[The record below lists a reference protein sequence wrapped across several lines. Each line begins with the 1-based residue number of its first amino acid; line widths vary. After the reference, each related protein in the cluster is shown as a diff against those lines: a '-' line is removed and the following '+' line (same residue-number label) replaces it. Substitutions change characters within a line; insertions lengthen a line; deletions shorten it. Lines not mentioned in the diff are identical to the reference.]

1 MLLLLACSSSARA
14 DTPLMA
20 GYMACARSIG
30 VAIHERFA
38 VIPGERSG
46 DRGLYVYTD
55 RSAYFL
61 PLGNPHTEDGEAYE
75 YFLRT
80 TVTPVGDIYLDY
92 RDKKPGSR
100 SNILPGIGY
109 QMTAP
114 SQRMAGMYRVARAS
128 DSLDERAIDVLR
140 QRLKERLSGIKDFID
155 SKNSYSTPLDAKLAF
170 EKDRVV
176 YRDKIARCRIEGDRE
191 LNAAVTEE
199 AQKLDSGYPGLTVW
213 EKQIGARPANTPQA
227 PVSAR

>member
-1 MLLLLACSSSARA
+1 
-14 DTPLMA
+14 MA
-20 GYMACARSIG
+20 SYMACARSIG

-38 VIPGERSG
+38 VIPAERAG

-55 RSAYFL
+55 RGAHFL
-61 PLGNPHTEDGEAYE
+61 PLGKPQSDDGDAHE

-92 RDKKPGSR
+92 RDKKPGSK
-100 SNILPGIGY
+100 SNVLPGIGY
-109 QMTAP
+109 QMTKP
-114 SQRMAGMYRVARAS
+114 TPGMVGMYRMARAS

-155 SKNSYSTPLDAKLAF
+155 SKNSYSTPQDAKLAF
-170 EKDRVV
+170 DKDRIV
-176 YRDKIARCRIEGDRE
+176 YREKIARCRIEGDRE
-191 LNAAVTEE
+191 LNAAVFEE

-213 EKQIGARPANTPQA
+213 EKQIGARSAASPPA
-227 PVSAR
+227 PVAAR

>member
-1 MLLLLACSSSARA
+1 M
-14 DTPLMA
+14 TQ
-20 GYMACARSIG
+20 YMACARSIG
-30 VAIHERFA
+30 VAINEHFA
-38 VIPGERSG
+38 VIPGDRSG

-61 PLGNPHTEDGEAYE
+61 PLGKPQAEDGEAHE

-80 TVTPVGDIYLDY
+80 TVNPVGDIYFDY
-92 RDKKPGSR
+92 RDKKPGSK

-114 SQRMAGMYRVARAS
+114 PQRMVGMYHIARAN

-140 QRLKERLSGIKDFID
+140 QRLKERISGIKDFID
-155 SKNSYSTPLDAKLAF
+155 SKNSYSTPVDAKLAF
-170 EKDRVV
+170 DKDRIV

-191 LNAAVTEE
+191 LNAAVFEE
-199 AQKLDSGYPGLTVW
+199 AQKLDFGYPGLTVW
-213 EKQIGARPANTPQA
+213 EKQIGARPTTSPPA
-227 PVSAR
+227 PVAAR

>member
-1 MLLLLACSSSARA
+1 
-14 DTPLMA
+14 
-20 GYMACARSIG
+20 MACARSIG
-30 VAIHERFA
+30 VAINEHFA

-55 RSAYFL
+55 RSAFFL
-61 PLGNPHTEDGEAYE
+61 PLGKPQAEDGEARE

-80 TVTPVGDIYLDY
+80 TVSPVGDLYLDY
-92 RDKKPGSR
+92 RDKKPGSK

-114 SQRMAGMYRVARAS
+114 PQRMAGMYRHARAS

-155 SKNSYSTPLDAKLAF
+155 SKNSYSTPLDAKMAF
-170 EKDRVV
+170 EKDRIV

-191 LNAAVTEE
+191 LNAVVAEE
-199 AQKLDSGYPGLTVW
+199 AQKLDTGYPGVTVW
-213 EKQIGARPANTPQA
+213 EKQIGARTANPPQA
-227 PVSAR
+227 SVSAR